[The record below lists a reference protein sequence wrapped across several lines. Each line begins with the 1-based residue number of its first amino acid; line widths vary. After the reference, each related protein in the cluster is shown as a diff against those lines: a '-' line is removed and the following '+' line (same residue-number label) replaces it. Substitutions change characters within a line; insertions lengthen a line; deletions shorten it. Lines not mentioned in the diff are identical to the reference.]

1 MEKGGKV
8 IYPELSYTLTGI
20 CYDIHN
26 ELGRYSREIQYGNL
40 LEDKLKEK
48 GIIYQ
53 REVRIDKSGN
63 VMDFIID
70 NKIIIELKVKQTIT
84 KEDYFQIQRYLQVAD
99 MKLGLLINFR
109 DKYLKPKRIVRIETE
124 ISNKFK

>member
-8 IYPELSYTLTGI
+8 IHPELSYLLTGI
-20 CYDIHN
+20 FYEIHN
-26 ELGRYSREIQYGNL
+26 EIGRFSREIQYGNL
-40 LEDKLKEK
+40 IEEKLKERK
-48 GIIYQ
+48 INFQ

-63 VMDFIID
+63 IVDFIIE
-70 NKIIIELKVKQTIT
+70 NKVLIELKVKQTIN
-84 KEDYFQIQRYLQVAD
+84 KEDYYQVQRYLQITD